1 MSDPEGNEVL
11 KKLLKDKSKISFTT
25 QNSTISLFS
34 DGEYKF
40 CFLTTTSNW
49 IAENRNIRLSF
60 RIVVGET
67 EQNYQELAKKEHLT
81 NLQLASRKILDLSR
95 NFITV

>member
-1 MSDPEGNEVL
+1 MDKVGEGKEDGVMIVVSDPEGNEVL

-25 QNSTISLFS
+25 QNS
-34 DGEYKF
+34 GEFKF

-67 EQNYQELAKKEHLT
+67 EQNY
-81 NLQLASRKILDLSR
+81 
-95 NFITV
+95 